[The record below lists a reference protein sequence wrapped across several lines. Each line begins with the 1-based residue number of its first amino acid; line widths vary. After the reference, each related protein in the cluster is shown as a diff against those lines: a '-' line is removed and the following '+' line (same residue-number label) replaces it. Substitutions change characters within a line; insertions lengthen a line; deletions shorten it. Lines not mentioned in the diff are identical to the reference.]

1 MSPLL
6 RFAILSLPVFLGG
19 SWTVTRAQDNEQPAA
34 SIDLMTSDGVSQ
46 VQGAWRYAQ
55 A

>member
-6 RFAILSLPVFLGG
+6 RLAILSLTVSLGG
-19 SWTVTRAQDNEQPAA
+19 TWTITRAQENEQPAA